1 MNLAARIPEPAAAPA
16 RQISMAS
23 HRAVS
28 GGWILACLLGRFGV
42 RIRQRSPRSRPGGP
56 GHRGHRQVGLRER
69 VGIRAV
75 PGIRPRRP
83 ADLGRGRRLVRPA
96 RRRGR
101 GPCPGLATG
110 QPPRPRRD
118 GPIWPGHT
126 PRRPGTRPDMAGR
139 QRQLVLLTRVVRRYN
154 SPDGSAFP
162 PPSVLGRRQ
171 IRTFWFPVSMHNHAS
186 SWAIGAG
193 TALLIVNPKWCSR
206 APSEVVNKPWA
217 RRAGASGQP
226 GLSCEPDASEHVGAS
241 SRGTNVDCFAQ
252 SRRTRSTIGSSA
264 MY

>member
-1 MNLAARIPEPAAAPA
+1 VNLAARIQEPAAAPA
-16 RQISMAS
+16 RQISVAL

-28 GGWILACLLGRFGV
+28 GGWVLACLLTASACGSGSAHPAAA
-42 RIRQRSPRSRPGGP
+42 QAAP

-83 ADLGRGRRLVRPA
+83 ADPGRGRRLVRPA

-139 QRQLVLLTRVVRRYN
+139 QRQLVLLSRVVRRYN

-162 PPSVLGRRQ
+162 PPSVLVPGAGWRSGLASTHPAPRQGAAAMTMSPGPGCSVMRSSAALAPAHAARASSPGAQRPSRSHGRRGG
-171 IRTFWFPVSMHNHAS
+171 VLAS
-186 SWAIGAG
+186 AG
-193 TALLIVNPKWCSR
+193 CI
-206 APSEVVNKPWA
+206 
-217 RRAGASGQP
+217 
-226 GLSCEPDASEHVGAS
+226 
-241 SRGTNVDCFAQ
+241 
-252 SRRTRSTIGSSA
+252 
-264 MY
+264 